1 MNEII
6 NIAHTEDKTL
16 TIEEMLVK
24 EAIKNI
30 GNPFKNLTVK
40 DIAKDLLVSE
50 ATANMIF
57 KRDDFPSVN
66 IGKTKTVTMLA
77 YLMWKMK
84 RKESEVTS
92 DEERK

>member
-1 MNEII
+1 MNEIM
-6 NIAHTEDKTL
+6 NVEHTGDKTL
-16 TIEEMLVK
+16 TIEEMLIK

-40 DIAKDLLVSE
+40 DVMKDLLVSE

-84 RKESEVTS
+84 RKESEVNC
-92 DEERK
+92 DEEGK